1 MDQIRIDHVRFFAHH
16 GVLTSSGS
24 RASSLYFP
32 LCWTPIP
39 RKAGQSDRLEDSTS
53 YAEVAEFLV
62 NFLTQNTYRLLEAA
76 VEQACRA
83 VLLRFPLIR
92 GGSPWS

>member
-32 LCWTPIP
+32 RCWTPIP

-62 NFLTQNTYRLLEAA
+62 DFFDPKHLPTAGGGGGTGLPG
-76 VEQACRA
+76 
-83 VLLRFPLIR
+83 VLLRFPLLR